1 MIPTLALPEILKS
14 FCLQDVTDDPRK
26 LSAAFDIVVDGYS
39 GLSSRRLDPR
49 EVRETVCNDDY
60 HRRGLARTLL
70 LSGWNPETSRVEA
83 LGTFRMTLG
92 STDTERFG
100 LRPLE
105 AMNLMTLPEG
115 WANFRF
121 EGFEVNQVVE
131 GGRTAISMACRTGAG
146 RAMGLPG
153 FVLRALAVG
162 GFRLATQKY
171 GKSQLWAIL
180 PTYMIS
186 RLKAVG
192 IKVIVAPQVVLQLQR
207 QPQVFRDY
215 DRYWKHSDPSF
226 CKILVPAA

>member
-14 FCLQDVTDDPRK
+14 FRLQDVTDDPGK

-39 GLSSRRLDPR
+39 GLSSRSLDAR

-60 HRRGLARTLL
+60 HRQGLARTLL
-70 LSGWNPETSRVEA
+70 LSGWNPETARVEP
-83 LGTFRMTLG
+83 LGTLRLTLG
-92 STDTERFG
+92 STDAERLG

-105 AMNLMTLPEG
+105 AMNLMTFPQG
-115 WANFRF
+115 WANFHF

-131 GGRTAISMACRTGAG
+131 GGRTAVSIGCRTGAG
-146 RAMGLPG
+146 KEMGLPG
-153 FVLRALAVG
+153 FVLRALTVG
-162 GFRLATQKY
+162 GFRIATQKY

-180 PTYMIS
+180 PSYMVR

-192 IKVIVAPQVVLQLQR
+192 IQAIVAPHVVLQLQK

-215 DRYWKHSDPSF
+215 DRYWLHSDPAF
-226 CKILVPAA
+226 CKVLVPAA